1 MADQCA
7 VTKGEHNHPPKHL
20 VAELEFIKVRRGVL
34 SGRGGGRMG
43 HLGSEKV
50 IHQEDIIIQAYSR
63 PVNQSGREGRGRG
76 GEGVLLLCLWM
87 P

>member
-20 VAELEFIKVRRGVL
+20 VAELEFIKVRGGGGVL
-34 SGRGGGRMG
+34 SG
-43 HLGSEKV
+43 
-50 IHQEDIIIQAYSR
+50 
-63 PVNQSGREGRGRG
+63 
-76 GEGVLLLCLWM
+76 GEGAEWGISGQGRSSIKRISSSRHILD